1 MVKEACVESYEKA
14 IDKIPNL
21 LDYIEDLV
29 NIAIKRIL
37 TKRIKKVDF
46 YSFLYYHVNIINAK
60 ISIYFKLKT
69 TSTKIKH

>member
-1 MVKEACVESYEKA
+1 MIKEACVESFEKA

-37 TKRIKKVDF
+37 I
-46 YSFLYYHVNIINAK
+46 
-60 ISIYFKLKT
+60 
-69 TSTKIKH
+69 

>member
-1 MVKEACVESYEKA
+1 MKKL
-14 IDKIPNL
+14 KWT
-21 LDYIEDLV
+21 
-29 NIAIKRIL
+29 IL
-37 TKRIKKVDF
+37 FQKLRML